1 MEEMGF
7 RLGLYSE
14 QDTESK
20 YIVSKI
26 QRLNHHGLL
35 KDSDH
40 VSVSLSYLCHRTS
53 ITIIA

>member
-26 QRLNHHGLL
+26 QSLKHHGLL